1 MIQGIEHVGV
11 LAKDTAAL
19 RDWYNRLFG
28 FRTVYD
34 NGKGTYFIMAPDG
47 SMLELIKEEEA
58 APAGGLKT
66 GGLRH
71 LALKVTDTDFEP
83 LVAQLKK
90 EQVVVVTDAAVS
102 SSGVKTFFFRDP
114 EGNILHLI
122 SRPKP
127 LG

>member
-11 LAKDTAAL
+11 LAKDTLAL
-19 RDWYNRLFG
+19 RDWYIKLFG

-47 SMLELIKEEEA
+47 SMLELIKQEEP

-71 LALKVTDTDFEP
+71 LALKVTDGDFEP
-83 LVAQLKK
+83 LVARLKK
-90 EQVVVVTDAAVS
+90 EQVEVVTDVAVS
-102 SSGVKTFFFRDP
+102 ASGVKTFFFKDP
-114 EGNILHLI
+114 EGNIAHLI
-122 SRPKP
+122 VRPKP

>member
-11 LAKDTAAL
+11 LAKDTATL

-47 SMLELIKEEEA
+47 SMLELIKQEEP

-71 LALKVTDTDFEP
+71 LALKVKDADFDSM
-83 LVAQLKK
+83 VAQLKR
-90 EQVVVVTDAAVS
+90 EHVPVVTDVSVS
-102 SSGVKTFFFRDP
+102 STGVKTFFFRDP
-114 EGNILHLI
+114 EGNIVHLI
-122 SRPKP
+122 VRAQP